1 MGGRFFASRLA
12 ISQLPTVK
20 RLKPPQFLSVYSHQL
35 VRAAV
40 SGCPKNAAL
49 LVGLGRAAALQA
61 LPLRLLAP
69 LDCGL
74 ENFEKRTLRR
84 AVI

>member
-1 MGGRFFASRLA
+1 M
-12 ISQLPTVK
+12 ISQ
-20 RLKPPQFLSVYSHQL
+20 QFQNRNQHKE
-35 VRAAV
+35 RAAV

-74 ENFEKRTLRR
+74 ENFEMRTPIGLLSDI
-84 AVI
+84 VVFVPLVSISN

>member
-1 MGGRFFASRLA
+1 MFLLWKRCHDK
-12 ISQLPTVK
+12 PTGSE
-20 RLKPPQFLSVYSHQL
+20 PQPTQ
-35 VRAAV
+35 RAAV

-74 ENFEKRTLRR
+74 ENFEMRTPIGLLSDI
-84 AVI
+84 VVFVPLVSISN